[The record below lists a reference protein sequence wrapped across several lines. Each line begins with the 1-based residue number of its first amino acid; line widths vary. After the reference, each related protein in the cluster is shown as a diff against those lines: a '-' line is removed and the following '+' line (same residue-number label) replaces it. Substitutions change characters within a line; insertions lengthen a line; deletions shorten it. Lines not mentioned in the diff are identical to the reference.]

1 MDRLRR
7 SFASGWARY
16 RSWPEAVQAAVAVV
30 AALIVLGA
38 IFREP
43 WAEQDVATTATVLE
57 ESSTTMTPPGREA
70 ATTAVITPA
79 STSTI
84 VASPLLTGF
93 GATRAAWDAAHQ
105 PAPGGFA
112 PGSAYGPLLDGKQPT
127 YAAVF
132 GDEHIL
138 GFSYY
143 APARTSLDDL
153 RVLIGREFPDDA
165 VLIDSYTDGDCR
177 IESYKSPALEQAIGA
192 YTMVVAYPSP
202 EPEYQYRDAI
212 FTIGKEGERDWC

>member
-1 MDRLRR
+1 M
-7 SFASGWARY
+7 
-16 RSWPEAVQAAVAVV
+16 
-30 AALIVLGA
+30 
-38 IFREP
+38 
-43 WAEQDVATTATVLE
+43 ATRATVLE
-57 ESSTTMTPPGREA
+57 ESSTTTTPPRQEPA
-70 ATTAVITPA
+70 ATVVPTTG

-84 VASPLLTGF
+84 LTPRPLTGF

-143 APARTSLDDL
+143 APARTSLNDL
-153 RVLIGREFPDDA
+153 RALIGREFPGDA

-177 IESYKSPALEQAIGA
+177 IESYKSAALEQAIGA

-212 FTIGKEGERDWC
+212 FTIGEEGERDRC